1 MRREFLLGSILP
13 SPPPFPPWGVKST
26 FEGSEMNSADVL
38 GTGVTEYLSV
48 KSSMLPLWKGA
59 GVTDPTLQSMH
70 ACGED
75 DRDRD
80 VVQCFSAL
88 LPHLT
93 PERKVLGLLDFLG
106 GSAAGS
112 SSAH

>member
-1 MRREFLLGSILP
+1 
-13 SPPPFPPWGVKST
+13 
-26 FEGSEMNSADVL
+26 MNSADVL
-38 GTGVTEYLSV
+38 RTGATEYLSV

-70 ACGED
+70 ACRED

-93 PERKVLGLLDFLG
+93 PERKILGLLDFLG